1 MKIIDVRTQDNRSP
15 LSNPGFPEYKA
26 LVQPIDRDCRSFG
39 RKLLH

>member
-15 LSNPGFPEYKA
+15 FSNLGLPEYKA
-26 LVQPIDRDCRSFG
+26 LVQPLDRDCRSVG